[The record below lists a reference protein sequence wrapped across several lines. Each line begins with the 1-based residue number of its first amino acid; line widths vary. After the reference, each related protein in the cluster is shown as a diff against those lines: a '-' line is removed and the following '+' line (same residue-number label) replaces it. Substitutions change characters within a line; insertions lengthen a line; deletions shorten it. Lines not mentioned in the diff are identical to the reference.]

1 MRSTSCCLEGTG
13 PRSLRLRNTCA
24 GKHYTVNVPLKDGMD
39 DDNYKFM
46 YEPIMAKASGHTP
59 SC

>member
-1 MRSTSCCLEGTG
+1 MH
-13 PRSLRLRNTCA
+13 A

-39 DDNYKFM
+39 DDNYKIMF
-46 YEPIMAKASGHTP
+46 EPIMTKVC